1 MSRYR
6 RARARGA
13 VYFFTAVTF
22 ERRPILTRP
31 AVRQALRAAWDRT
44 ATERPF
50 ETVALVLLPDHLHCL
65 WRLPDGDNDFST
77 R

>member
-31 AVRQALRAAWDRT
+31 AVRQALRAAWWSC
-44 ATERPF
+44 RP
-50 ETVALVLLPDHLHCL
+50 LPVG
-65 WRLPDGDNDFST
+65 RRQENDA
-77 R
+77 RGR